1 MIDENQDLSS
11 WPEFENST
19 GFYDLIGDAPD
30 MGLYQLTVKDGAA
43 LIATDLWFAGEISVD
58 FPEADSYDPGDP
70 ELQKALSKH
79 SIDFEKRLTMAID
92 KGSLKTTKIRRN
104 LNETLDINQT
114 LISHEELCRW
124 LTEHN
129 HQVGDAFQDY
139 LDKETDLCDNLV
151 HEIYTYRVMRKCGI
165 SSRNISGTKLDPDQ
179 AGINELRQA
188 VKELSN
194 DYTALFN
201 DKMQLEKTLRGIQ
214 ENDPKKNERPLSTR
228 ARRTILTIIAAL
240 CNEAGIKYQDRGA
253 SKRISEL
260 TEKIGAVVTDD
271 TIRKIISDIDDAIE
285 TRMT

>member
-1 MIDENQDLSS
+1 MIDKNQDLSS

-58 FPEADSYDPGDP
+58 LPEADSYDPGDP

-92 KGSLKTTKIRRN
+92 KGSLKTTKFRRDFN
-104 LNETLDINQT
+104 EALNINQT

-124 LTEHN
+124 LVEHGY
-129 HQVGDAFQDY
+129 QIGDAFEDY

-151 HEIYTYRVMRKCGI
+151 HEIYTDRVMRKCGI
-165 SSRNISGTKLDPDQ
+165 SSRNISGTKLDLDQ

-214 ENDPKKNERPLSTR
+214 ENDPGKSERPLSTR
-228 ARRTILTIIAAL
+228 ARRTLLTIIAAL

-260 TEKIGAVVTDD
+260 TDKIGAAVTDD
-271 TIRKIISDIDDAIE
+271 TIRNIISEIEDAVE
-285 TRMT
+285 TRMK